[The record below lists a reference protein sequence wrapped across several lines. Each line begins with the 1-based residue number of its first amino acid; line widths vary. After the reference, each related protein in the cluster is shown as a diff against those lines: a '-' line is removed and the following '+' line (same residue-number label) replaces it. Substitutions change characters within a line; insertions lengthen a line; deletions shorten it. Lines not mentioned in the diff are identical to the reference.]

1 MFGVAPFSQ
10 LSLSMGEASAGAGG
24 LGHRGLLG
32 PRGLSLL
39 PLAILCLVFGAGGHE
54 QPPGEVQEEMKILEL
69 ISWCH
74 ENILL
79 PEKDLLLWLL
89 IKSGILTSIFGLL

>member
-1 MFGVAPFSQ
+1 
-10 LSLSMGEASAGAGG
+10 MGEASAGAGG

-39 PLAILCLVFGAGGHE
+39 PLAMLCLVFGAGGHE

-69 ISWCH
+69 ISW
-74 ENILL
+74 E
-79 PEKDLLLWLL
+79 
-89 IKSGILTSIFGLL
+89 